1 MELQLVKCA
10 EGVWRGKTNFLQTN
24 FLVESL
30 YIDFVKVYETSVEL
44 NIYLSPKSSLSA
56 VV

>member
-24 FLVESL
+24 ILVESL
-30 YIDFVKVYETSVEL
+30 YIDFVKVYKTSVEL